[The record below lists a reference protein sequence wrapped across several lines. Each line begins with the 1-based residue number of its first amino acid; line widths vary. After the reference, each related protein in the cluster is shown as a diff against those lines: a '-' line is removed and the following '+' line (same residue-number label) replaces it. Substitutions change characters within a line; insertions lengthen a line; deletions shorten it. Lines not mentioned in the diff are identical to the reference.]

1 MSSSSKNTSA
11 FAIPPFDGSKERWL
25 LWRERIKA
33 AMTGR
38 GWWKYVEK
46 DPDSNASASSQLS
59 EEESSAAASALSAL
73 ILALPDELLAA
84 YGVDASNA
92 AVVWKKLCT
101 HFESASLVNQAHLR
115 SKLMNHRMTSGMTYL
130 QYYTEMMSIV
140 RSLKGMGVNVDD
152 ADVLHHLLHGLAPE
166 FGMVKLLLLTS
177 KNTDLMN
184 AHEMLSQHAD
194 RLSFENPP
202 DSEVFFAGRGNA
214 HGSGSGAGGNRFQR
228 GGNEARNGACFS
240 CGSFEHRA
248 FDCPKNA
255 GKKKCN
261 FCRHVGSHVESE
273 CRKKKAAALNGGT
286 QQRVPAAAA
295 ASSSRQNSDASRK
308 TLCVLN
314 DESEEEVFMLS
325 ATGNLDLEPDQQ
337 EEKATAATETVLHAV
352 DSEHFSRA
360 AASKK
365 APASPD
371 AIRLVLD
378 SAATIATCNNLAQ
391 LTHVRSVSPIRVK
404 TANNTVV
411 QLHLAGTLRVRTPDG
426 SKTMVFRD
434 VYYWPECPVNLIS
447 VGSLTRDTN
456 KEVVFAATEAIV
468 RRADQQGK
476 EPILRIPKRGSLY
489 VVDLCVVMQ
498 PPHGAEDP
506 HNETASG
513 QGELAMP
520 VLSDAAANVL
530 RWHYRTGHI
539 GKRSL
544 ADLAQSNAVRGLEQL
559 SMPATRMDAIFSSH
573 PQCHGCAVGKA
584 TRKAFTRHNSGV
596 PASEILDVMHADVK
610 GPINVPSASGK
621 RYVLCLTDEKSRRT
635 WGFLMKH
642 KSESAA
648 LIQALVT
655 QLQVETGKLL
665 RVFHADNGGEFIT
678 LVPWFES
685 RGIRWD
691 PTTPG
696 TPNHN
701 SIAERAW
708 RTIFN
713 ATRAMLHHAG
723 LPLSLWG
730 HAVQTAILLKN
741 KTLTS
746 TNGALTPEVIWQQQA
761 WALAHP
767 HALIPP
773 PVFVTD
779 MKNLRVFGCNAYI
792 HLQDRKALDA
802 RAARGVFLGY
812 ADESKGYYFV
822 FNVET
827 KKLIRS
833 RDVRFDED
841 EFSFAREIHGAQLKG
856 QLLSQPAAAS
866 REPVPAP
873 GVDVPQ
879 RAHAAA
885 PDPKPLHE
893 AKPAADID
901 VSNAEESPAAAAQGE
916 HGYASDG
923 AAAAD
928 DEAAESDA
936 DVAAPAAAPA
946 AAPPG
951 VATFHNVRGSPPKAK
966 VIFDDVRSSNIVQER
981 RARSQVNYKDTVRAK
996 PAVKPGAQVH
1006 ALYVVQP
1013 ADDAAAADAADP
1025 ESDSHDEVED
1035 PEPDFTP
1042 NTWRQAMSC
1051 KNAAHWMRAAEDEI
1065 RGMQLSNSYMLVPRP
1080 TGPNSNVIDSK
1091 WVWKKKLDHF
1101 GRVKRFRARL
1111 VARGF
1116 KQIEGVDFFET
1127 FAPVM
1132 RYKSLLILLAWAA
1145 AHDYEVRHLDVPKA
1159 FLQAMLDEDI
1169 FMEQPE
1175 GCHNGDQNWV
1185 WKLLRSVYGIRQA
1198 PNNWNHELNRFLLS
1212 LGFQRLKSDPCI
1224 YVKQCHGSARQ
1235 IVLGVFVDDIIPV
1248 FDRTDEATEWQPV
1261 LRALQAKYQIVDT
1274 GDATLVLGI
1283 RLTRDRASRSLRL
1296 DHAPYIAKM
1305 LKDFQ
1310 MEQCNPVS
1318 TPSGSYAISKA
1329 DCPAE
1334 VDVQLRALYQRMV
1347 GSLNYAA
1354 ISVRPDI
1361 AFAVNTLARYLQ
1373 QPGDAHLTAA
1383 KRVLRYLRHTA
1394 DMGIVLGGQKE
1405 ERDASTSITVWS
1417 DADWATNP
1425 DNRRSITGYVIQVDG
1440 AIVSWH
1446 SKQQSVVAKST
1457 CEAEMYALSAA
1468 VSEAKW
1474 IRMFVRELIG
1484 QQQAQAPVIHT
1495 VAYVDNT
1502 AAIAVSKNDV
1512 HHSRTKHIDLRHHHV
1527 REAVE
1532 KNLLRLEHVPSAEQ
1546 LADILTK
1553 PLAKLAFERLR
1564 DQLMSRGE

>member
-1 MSSSSKNTSA
+1 VA
-11 FAIPPFDGSKERWL
+11 FA
-25 LWRERIKA
+25 
-33 AMTGR
+33 T
-38 GWWKYVEK
+38 
-46 DPDSNASASSQLS
+46 
-59 EEESSAAASALSAL
+59 
-73 ILALPDELLAA
+73 
-84 YGVDASNA
+84 
-92 AVVWKKLCT
+92 
-101 HFESASLVNQAHLR
+101 
-115 SKLMNHRMTSGMTYL
+115 
-130 QYYTEMMSIV
+130 
-140 RSLKGMGVNVDD
+140 
-152 ADVLHHLLHGLAPE
+152 
-166 FGMVKLLLLTS
+166 
-177 KNTDLMN
+177 
-184 AHEMLSQHAD
+184 
-194 RLSFENPP
+194 
-202 DSEVFFAGRGNA
+202 
-214 HGSGSGAGGNRFQR
+214 
-228 GGNEARNGACFS
+228 
-240 CGSFEHRA
+240 
-248 FDCPKNA
+248 
-255 GKKKCN
+255 
-261 FCRHVGSHVESE
+261 
-273 CRKKKAAALNGGT
+273 
-286 QQRVPAAAA
+286 
-295 ASSSRQNSDASRK
+295 
-308 TLCVLN
+308 
-314 DESEEEVFMLS
+314 
-325 ATGNLDLEPDQQ
+325 
-337 EEKATAATETVLHAV
+337 
-352 DSEHFSRA
+352 
-360 AASKK
+360 
-365 APASPD
+365 
-371 AIRLVLD
+371 
-378 SAATIATCNNLAQ
+378 
-391 LTHVRSVSPIRVK
+391 
-404 TANNTVV
+404 
-411 QLHLAGTLRVRTPDG
+411 
-426 SKTMVFRD
+426 
-434 VYYWPECPVNLIS
+434 
-447 VGSLTRDTN
+447 
-456 KEVVFAATEAIV
+456 TEAIV
-468 RRADQQGK
+468 RRADATGAT
-476 EPILRIPKRGSLY
+476 ILRIPKRGSQY
-489 VVDLCVVMQ
+489 AVDLCVARQ
-498 PPHGAEDP
+498 PHAPQCDA
-506 HNETASG
+506 NG
-513 QGELAMP
+513 QGELAMA
-520 VLSDAAANVL
+520 VLSDAAANVF

-544 ADLAQSNAVRGLEQL
+544 ADLAQSAAVRGLEALPAARIDELL
-559 SMPATRMDAIFSSH
+559 SAQ

-584 TRKAFTRHNSGV
+584 TRKAFTRHNSGA

-610 GPINVPSASGK
+610 GPINVPSAGGK

-635 WGFLMKH
+635 WGFLLKQ
-642 KSESAA
+642 KSETAA
-648 LIQALVT
+648 LIQALIA

-665 RVFHADNGGEFIT
+665 RVFHADNGGEFVA
-678 LVPWFES
+678 LVPWLHS

-746 TNGALTPEVIWQQQA
+746 VNGALTPEVIWQQQA

-767 HALIPP
+767 HALTAPP
-773 PVFVTD
+773 TFVTE

-792 HLQDRKALDA
+792 HLQGRKALDA

-812 ADESKGYYFV
+812 ADEPKGYYFV

-841 EFSFAREIHGAQLKG
+841 EFSFAREIDGVKG
-856 QLLSQPAAAS
+856 QLLPQSPEAS
-866 REPVPAP
+866 HEPVPAP
-873 GVDVPQ
+873 AVNAPQ
-879 RAHAAA
+879 HAGAAGHVAA
-885 PDPKPLHE
+885 PKPSDAAE
-893 AKPAADID
+893 PAAEDASD
-901 VSNAEESPAAAAQGE
+901 ADESPAAAAQGE
-916 HGYASDG
+916 RGYESDG

-928 DEAAESDA
+928 DEAADA
-936 DVAAPAAAPA
+936 DEPAAPAAD
-946 AAPPG
+946 PG
-951 VATFHNVRGSPPKAK
+951 VAALDNVRSPLKAK
-966 VIFDDVRSSNIVQER
+966 VIFDAVRPSNIVQGR
-981 RARSQVNYKDTVRAK
+981 RARPQVNYTESARAK
-996 PAVKPGAQVH
+996 PAPVH

-1013 ADDAAAADAADP
+1013 ADDAAASDAD
-1025 ESDSHDEVED
+1025 SDSHVEVED

-1051 KNAAHWMRAAEDEI
+1051 KNAAHWKRAADDEI
-1065 RGMQLSNSYMLVPRP
+1065 RGMQLSGSYVLVPRP
-1080 TGPNSNVIDSK
+1080 TSPGSNVIDSK
-1091 WVWKKKLDHF
+1091 WVWKKKLDQF

-1159 FLQAMLDEDI
+1159 FLQATLDEEI

-1175 GCHNGDQNWV
+1175 GYHDSDRSKV

-1212 LGFQRLKSDPCI
+1212 LGFTRLKSDPCI
-1224 YVKQCHGSARQ
+1224 YVKQCHNTGRQ

-1248 FDRTDEATEWQPV
+1248 FDRADDAAEWQPV

-1283 RLTRDRASRSLRL
+1283 RLTRDRASRTLRL

-1305 LKDFQ
+1305 LKEFQ
-1310 MEQCNPVS
+1310 MEQCNPVP
-1318 TPSGSYAISKA
+1318 TPSGLYAISKA

-1334 VDVQLRALYQRMV
+1334 ADVQLRALYQRIV

-1394 DMGIVLGGQKE
+1394 DMGIVLGGKRE
-1405 ERDASTSITVWS
+1405 ECQATTITVWS
-1417 DADWATNP
+1417 DADWATNS
-1425 DNRRSITGYVIQVDG
+1425 DNRRSITGYVVQVDG
-1440 AIVSWH
+1440 DIVSWH
-1446 SKQQSVVAKST
+1446 SKQQTIVAKST

-1474 IRMFVRELIG
+1474 IRMFVRELVG
-1484 QQQAQAPVIHT
+1484 QQQAPVIHT
-1495 VAYVDNT
+1495 VAHVDNT
-1502 AAIAVSKNDV
+1502 AAIAVGKNDV

-1553 PLAKLAFERLR
+1553 PLALVAFERLR
-1564 DQLMSRGE
+1564 DRLVR